1 MTKKIS
7 SPEELLKLSEKLKA
21 ETDLRGEPKEVQI
34 VVHMGT
40 CGIAAGARE
49 VLDRLADELSRASID
64 YVTLRQ
70 SGCIG
75 LCDQEPMLT
84 LIDRDGREFVYGNLD
99 DDKVV
104 QIVREH
110 LLNGK
115 PVEDLTVD
123 G

>member
-34 VVHMGT
+34 IVHMGT
-40 CGIAAGARE
+40 CGIAAGARD
-49 VLDRLADELSRASID
+49 VLDRLADELSRASVD

-99 DDKVV
+99 EAKVV

-115 PVEDLTVD
+115 PVEDLAVD